1 MTTTDSTTQINSV
14 VQHAWASESPV
25 AFIFELLESLFEGA
39 ETRNDKFAVLMLL
52 EGLGGRFANQLGEE
66 SLMQQ
71 LVAMDGALGAAQR
84 KARKAKKRSARAA
97 GRRFSE
103 LRQDDRDDFV
113 VDFKKFWTETPERLV
128 EEFLA
133 GFEDDS
139 EALTADLRCNAADH
153 LRRAADQA
161 VMYWGDREIHG
172 SIAL

>member
-1 MTTTDSTTQINSV
+1 MTTNNTAQINAI
-14 VQHAWASESPV
+14 VQQVWASESPLG
-25 AFIFELLESLFEGA
+25 FMRELFVS
-39 ETRNDKFAVLMLL
+39 LL
-52 EGLGGRFANQLGEE
+52 EGVETRDDKTTVMFILEGLAGDLANQLGEE
-66 SLMQQ
+66 SLIQQ
-71 LVAMDGALGAAQR
+71 LVTMEGKLGTAKQ

-97 GRRFSE
+97 GERFDK
-103 LRQDDRDDFV
+103 LRLIDETGGEA
-113 VDFKKFWTETPERLV
+113 DFKKFWTETPERLV

-172 SIAL
+172 AVEL